1 MENIDKEFMKLKIQ
15 KQLEH
20 ERAERAKRIREYWET
35 ETTPFKEPHEV
46 PTIPRAEPEEYK
58 NFYVPKLIQR
68 GAIPKLD
75 LIHGQVYIGDTRNA
89 TTAKWNAEK
98 QEFEYWRY
106 KFGNTYIDT
115 CNHFEDDN
123 GFALFVP
130 IRLGEEKDWKKVD

>member
-1 MENIDKEFMKLKIQ
+1 MENIDKEFIKLKIQ

-20 ERAERAKRIREYWET
+20 EREERVRRLKEYWET
-35 ETTPFKEPHEV
+35 QTTPFKEPNDV
-46 PTIPRAEPEEYK
+46 PQIPRAEPEEYK

-68 GAIPKLD
+68 GAIPKRD
-75 LIHGQVYIGDTRNA
+75 LIPGQVYIGDTRNA
-89 TTAKWNAEK
+89 TSAKWNAEK

-130 IRLGEEKDWKKVD
+130 IRLGEEKDWKNFD

>member
-1 MENIDKEFMKLKIQ
+1 MENIDKEFMKLKIE

-35 ETTPFKEPHEV
+35 QTAPFKEPHEV

-75 LIHGQVYIGDTRNA
+75 LVHGQVYIGDHRNA
-89 TTAKWNAEK
+89 KTAKWNAEK
-98 QEFEYWRY
+98 QVFEYWRW
-106 KFGNTYIDT
+106 KFGNTFIDT
-115 CNHFEDDN
+115 CNHFEDDD

-130 IRLGEEKDWKKVD
+130 IRLGEEKDWKKSE

>member
-1 MENIDKEFMKLKIQ
+1 MENIDKEFLKLKIQ

-20 ERAERAKRIREYWET
+20 EREERARRIKEWWET
-35 ETTPFKEPHEV
+35 ETTPFKEPCDV
-46 PTIPRAEPEEYK
+46 PQIPRVEPEEYK

-68 GAIPKLD
+68 GAIPKQD
-75 LIHGQVYIGDTRNA
+75 LVDGQVYIGDTRNA
-89 TTAKWNAEK
+89 TAAKWNAEK

-106 KFGNTYIDT
+106 KFGNSYIDT

-130 IRLGEEKDWKKVD
+130 IRLGEEMDWKKD

>member
-20 ERAERAKRIREYWET
+20 EREERIRRIKEYWET

-68 GAIPKLD
+68 GAIPKRD
-75 LIHGQVYIGDTRNA
+75 LIREYLKLGLRFDRIRKDLDPTA
-89 TTAKWNAEK
+89 T
-98 QEFEYWRY
+98 
-106 KFGNTYIDT
+106 
-115 CNHFEDDN
+115 
-123 GFALFVP
+123 
-130 IRLGEEKDWKKVD
+130 